1 MANLLHAADKA
12 GHSKSLNGHGKD
24 EQDDL
29 VKKLKDEVVGKFAQD
44 LGKLSGEIESM
55 RRQTLQEEE

>member
-12 GHSKSLNGHGKD
+12 GHSKSLHGHGKD

-29 VKKLKDEVVGKFAQD
+29 VMKLKDEVVGKFA
-44 LGKLSGEIESM
+44 
-55 RRQTLQEEE
+55 